1 MTPLQDVYDAFL
13 AKQLSDE
20 WQDMLPE
27 LAKEDFRSLLES
39 ALPYF
44 KFPRV
49 SLQHNDENFF
59 EDQPSLQ
66 IQILATYMKVE
77 WLDRSI
83 LAWDNIHPQYDERE
97 FSPSTLLDKLNQTLD
112 RETAKAHEL
121 ESIYYRA
128 PDNKPFNYGKLAG
141 GQS

>member
-27 LAKEDFRSLLES
+27 LVKEDFRSLLES

-49 SLQHNDENFF
+49 SLQHD
-59 EDQPSLQ
+59 DKISLKTNP
-66 IQILATYMKVE
+66 LFRFKFWPLT
-77 WLDRSI
+77 
-83 LAWDNIHPQYDERE
+83 
-97 FSPSTLLDKLNQTLD
+97 
-112 RETAKAHEL
+112 
-121 ESIYYRA
+121 
-128 PDNKPFNYGKLAG
+128 
-141 GQS
+141 